1 MTDRFD
7 PANPAHAHALER
19 LRVDKIAWLTTVT
32 PEGQPQTM
40 PVWFTW
46 SVAGDGAGEVL
57 VYGDRRARRNRNLE
71 SNDRVSLHL
80 RESEGGGDI
89 VVIEG
94 RARMDPEFPPVYENA
109 AYLAKYGAWIDQYLE
124 GAQRMAEVYDV
135 PIRITPTRVVVGG

>member
-1 MTDRFD
+1 
-7 PANPAHAHALER
+7 
-19 LRVDKIAWLTTVT
+19 VT

-40 PVWFTW
+40 PIWFIWTD
-46 SVAGDGAGEVL
+46 ADEGPGEIL

-71 SNDRVSLHL
+71 SNDRVSVHL

-94 RARMDPEFPPVYENA
+94 RARMDPDVPQVYDNE
-109 AYLAKYGAWIDQYLE
+109 AYLAKYGAWIDQFLE

-135 PIRITPTRVVVGG
+135 PIRITPTRVVAVG